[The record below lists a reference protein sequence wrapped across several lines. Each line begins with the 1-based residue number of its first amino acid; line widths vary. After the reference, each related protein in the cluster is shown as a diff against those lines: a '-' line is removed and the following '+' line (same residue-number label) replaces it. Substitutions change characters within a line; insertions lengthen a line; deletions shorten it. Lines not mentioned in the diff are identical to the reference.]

1 MKKIMFL
8 SLFVTIG
15 FISGFLTSVFSEPVA
30 DYHIECIGNEEVKL
44 MDINY
49 KEIKATTID
58 SIGYYIID
66 DNI

>member
-8 SLFVTIG
+8 ILFIIIG

-44 MDINY
+44 MDTNY
-49 KEIKATTID
+49 KEIKTTTID